1 MESGDVF
8 VDSTPHFVA
17 FCLYVF
23 VFVVVLIG
31 INSSCLYLM
40 IIFTFFFLQ
49 RVARV
54 GRHLSHVLHP
64 LYPAR
69 RPLSD
74 PTSRS
79 RRMHVRQLMPR
90 ITASMAPRVSQS
102 KSESPFSTIASKLH
116 SLYIS
121 FFSPPSQPLTAKKK
135 NNRKNVCTPHSS
147 VHSIRSRARHSFRP
161 SAVLHTRSLSGS
173 DLGILPFLL
182 PIVKKIYINNLEL

>member
-135 NNRKNVCTPHSS
+135 TTERMFARPILQFILFVVVHVIHFDPRLFCTQGASPVAIWESYLSS
-147 VHSIRSRARHSFRP
+147 YP
-161 SAVLHTRSLSGS
+161 
-173 DLGILPFLL
+173 
-182 PIVKKIYINNLEL
+182 